1 MLKRIV
7 DFEVAPPPA
16 RETRGLVA
24 LGASAVLHAVIILLL
39 IFGIPVSGAASL
51 TQVPPPETSQPIA
64 LQPPPDKANPLPKL
78 QQRPKPE
85 TPQPPPPPPMKEV
98 ELGPDSKRPDAPA
111 KEAAAKK
118 AEPDPAPAKEPDPVP
133 VAEPPKPAEPQP
145 VAPQRIHVPTP
156 GEFNNPG
163 RILMP
168 TTSPFAPP
176 RLDTASGTP
185 AVNPPAHVTSSAM
198 GRSGFSN
205 SDPRKWENSFDD
217 ETAGRCV
224 DIPDLGKN
232 PDGSPVL
239 ASVTGFVFD
248 TDGRTPL
255 AGAHLQI
262 VGTRFGTFS
271 DNNGEYRLPFDPKML
286 EKCRKQYVD
295 VVAPGYRG
303 AQLTLMI
310 GPRVRSDDVVLRKH

>member
-7 DFEVAPPPA
+7 DFEVAPPP
-16 RETRGLVA
+16 TPGPRGLLA
-24 LGASAVLHAVIILLL
+24 LGASAILHAAIILLL

-51 TQVPPPETSQPIA
+51 AQAPLPETSQPIA
-64 LQPPPDKANPLPKL
+64 LAPPADKVTPLPKL
-78 QQRPKPE
+78 AQRKPE
-85 TPQPPPPPPMKEV
+85 APQPPMKEV
-98 ELGPDSKRPDAPA
+98 ELGPDSKKPDAPA
-111 KEAAAKK
+111 KEAA
-118 AEPDPAPAKEPDPVP
+118 
-133 VAEPPKPAEPQP
+133 KPAEPEPPAEKPREPDPTPDPPKPVETPP
-145 VAPQRIHVPTP
+145 VATRRIEVPKP
-156 GEFNNPG
+156 GDFTNPG
-163 RILMP
+163 RISMP

-176 RLDTASGTP
+176 KLDSAGGAPPPVAS
-185 AVNPPAHVTSSAM
+185 ARMARSAM
-198 GRSGFSN
+198 DRAGIGATDTRH
-205 SDPRKWENSFDD
+205 WERSFDN
-217 ETAGRCV
+217 ETSGRCV
-224 DIPDLGKN
+224 EIPDLGKN

-239 ASVTGFVFD
+239 ATVIGRVLD

-262 VGTRFGTFS
+262 VGTQFGTFS
-271 DNNGEYRLPFDPKML
+271 DNNGEYRLPFDPHML